1 MGAADW
7 DTQRWITDNDRTR
20 SRTAHSLEDLRRAVA
35 PLHGVGAGRFLDI
48 GCGFGGLSAL
58 VGGYVG
64 AREVHG
70 VDIDHRVVTEAQGK
84 QVAVVLADAGE
95 KPLPYP
101 DGHFDVI
108 MTLGMM
114 DYLVSFDAM
123 LREVNRLL
131 RPGGSVL
138 VSLPNLASWHNRLM
152 LLLGFQPR
160 DVEISAEALVGVPPR
175 YAGENPAGHIHIP
188 TVRAFVEL
196 MEYHGFSTQQ
206 VTGGC
211 PMWRRMHPVLFA
223 ADALLARRPS
233 LARRFFYL
241 GTKERVVPAPEH
253 PVLLPHQSL
262 PDGSPAA

>member
-1 MGAADW
+1 MAVGDW
-7 DTQRWITDNDRTR
+7 DSGRWITDNDMTR
-20 SRTAHSLEDLRRAVA
+20 SRTAHCLEDLRRAVE
-35 PLHGVGAGRFLDI
+35 PLRRTGMRRFLDI

-58 VGGYVG
+58 VGEYIG
-64 AREVHG
+64 AQEVHG
-70 VDIDHRVVTEAQGK
+70 VDIDHRVVSEAQGK
-84 QVAVVLADAGE
+84 NVAVVLADAGD

-138 VSLPNLASWHNRLM
+138 VSLPNLASWHNRAM

-160 DVEISAEALVGVPPR
+160 DVEISSEVLVGVPPG

-196 MEYHGFSTQQ
+196 MEHHGFGTRQ
-206 VTGGC
+206 VTGGR

-223 ADALLARRPS
+223 TDALLARRPA

-262 PDGSPAA
+262 TDGAA